1 MALQTKYCGILEM
14 FTYRITFYPNFMR
27 YGLYTIFINHV
38 ISPLLSWLRERH
50 ISVMVL
56 AAKQCFSYV
65 HPNVWFKILFLDNQF
80 CSCFTKL
87 FQNEYKFSTRFC
99 WNKEKLEML
108 QKKVLTYWKDS
119 QIQKEVLLL
128 HKTKKSVSFLH
139 VCHKS
144 HKSFLAPVNKHK
156 NT

>member
-1 MALQTKYCGILEM
+1 MHLLNAMYIKSHWSILEM
-14 FTYRITFYPNFMR
+14 FTYRLPFYPNLMR

-80 CSCFTKL
+80 HSCLTKL

-99 WNKEKLEML
+99 WNKEKTRNVTKESFD
-108 QKKVLTYWKDS
+108 VLKRFSNTKGSSASS
-119 QIQKEVLLL
+119 QNEEKCKFFARLPQI
-128 HKTKKSVSFLH
+128 T
-139 VCHKS
+139 
-144 HKSFLAPVNKHK
+144 
-156 NT
+156 